1 VNESRKNESRTNAGS
16 GDFATAARIGKGLR
30 LLEHIGLLI
39 VLIATL
45 VAGSIELWRMFV
57 KSSVG
62 IHDLLLLFMY
72 LEMVSMVEVYWRM
85 GKLPVRMPLYIA
97 MVGIARHMMADASYQ
112 SPMLL
117 AAGATSIVLL
127 AVGTFIV
134 RYGHIRFPYPADSRE

>member
-1 VNESRKNESRTNAGS
+1 MNGRNDS
-16 GDFATAARIGKGLR
+16 AAALRIGKGLR
-30 LLEHIGLLI
+30 ALEHIGLLI
-39 VLIATL
+39 VLTATL

-97 MVGIARHMMADASYQ
+97 MVGIARHMMADTSYQ
-112 SPMLL
+112 SPLLL
-117 AAGATSIVLL
+117 AAGAISIVLL
-127 AVGTFIV
+127 AIGTFIV